1 MKKNIKKIMPV
12 IMVASILGTSA
23 VFASNSDAVTISDT
37 ITTVETSQNLVVQ
50 LIKEGENTL
59 FPVRAVFEKL
69 GFEVGYEPVGKIV
82 TLTKGAQY
90 VTFSTIEDGYTFARM
105 APQKL
110 GQVPIVKEG
119 ITYVPVTLLTEI
131 MQMEGVSVDGLTLTI
146 ESQVKEVNIELDQT
160 IITEIDEKANTI
172 TVNNP
177 IKGTIVLNIKDLK
190 IEYTTEDKALMVG
203 QAVEVE
209 YGDIDTASEPA
220 INTPK
225 SLKVV
230 QKYDV
235 VKVLN
240 VEKDDKGNTKV
251 LVKDEEM
258 GEVVLIVSKETK
270 MEGVEEIKIGQVL
283 KVAMSNAMTMSIP
296 PQTNAKEISII
307 SATTEEPEIEEAKEF
322 STVEIVSIDKEN
334 SQITIKDEKM
344 GEVVLNISDEI
355 KLEGISDI
363 NKVYELKAG
372 DKLNVI
378 YGEAMTRSLPPINN
392 PIKIELVK

>member
-1 MKKNIKKIMPV
+1 

-23 VFASNSDAVTISDT
+23 VFASNSNAVTISDT

-146 ESQVKEVNIELDQT
+146 EEKSEEAQVAEEAEVKIEQT
-160 IITEIDEKANTI
+160 IITAIDEKANTI
-172 TVNNP
+172 TVNEP
-177 IKGTIVLNIKDLK
+177 LKGEIVLNIKDLK

-209 YGDIDTASEPA
+209 YGDISTASEPP

-307 SATTEEPEIEEAKEF
+307 SAKTEEPEIEEAKEF

-392 PIKIELVK
+392 P